1 MREVLGGIDC
11 LRRCNSG
18 RSCFARGCLTAPLGR
33 LQTAG
38 VWSLSYAWSNF
49 SLRVTKPFEPRKQML
64 RICSSHSRSTNKKT
78 ALRRLFL
85 FVERETGFEP
95 ATLSLE
101 GDSSPFS

>member
-1 MREVLGGIDC
+1 MKFWAASIAFGVAIPGALALRGVV
-11 LRRCNSG
+11 LRRPSG
-18 RSCFARGCLTAPLGR
+18 ACRPPGFGH
-33 LQTAG
+33 
-38 VWSLSYAWSNF
+38 SLDAWSNF